1 MAATESAVNGAKKA
15 LPPYLAHRTFIN
27 FINGLAQGIPLRI
40 DKSIMRTLA
49 GSTQGQLLATLRYF
63 DLIEADGKPKDMLA
77 KLVNSE
83 GPERQKLIK
92 EIVTRSYDFVFSSD
106 LDLQKATT
114 NQVEELFSAEGATG
128 ETRRKAFGFF
138 LALTKDAGIQL
149 SPHIKAPKSA
159 PVTRRRI
166 TRNST
171 NVEDPNGGGGGSPAQ
186 GSEQNLSWSQ
196 LLLSKFPSFDP
207 SWPEE
212 TQKRWFDSFEKL
224 MRQTGE
230 SE

>member
-1 MAATESAVNGAKKA
+1 MAASEQAVNGAKKA
-15 LPPYLAHRTFIN
+15 LPPYVAHRTYTN

-49 GSTQGQLLATLRYF
+49 GSTQGQLMATLRYF
-63 DLIEADGKPKDMLA
+63 ELIEADGKPTELLPR
-77 KLVNSE
+77 LVNSE
-83 GPERQKLIK
+83 GPERQKITK
-92 EIVTRSYDFVFSSD
+92 EIVNRAYAFVFGSD

-114 NQVEELFSAEGATG
+114 EQVEELFSAEGLSG
-128 ETRRKAFGFF
+128 ETRRKSFGFF
-138 LALTKDAGIQL
+138 LALCKDAGIQL

-159 PVTRRRI
+159 PSSRRR
-166 TRNST
+166 TSRSNAGS
-171 NVEDPNGGGGGSPAQ
+171 EENGGAATTQ
-186 GSEQNLSWSQ
+186 TEQTLGWSQ

-207 SWPEE
+207 NWPEE

-224 MRQTGE
+224 MKHTEE